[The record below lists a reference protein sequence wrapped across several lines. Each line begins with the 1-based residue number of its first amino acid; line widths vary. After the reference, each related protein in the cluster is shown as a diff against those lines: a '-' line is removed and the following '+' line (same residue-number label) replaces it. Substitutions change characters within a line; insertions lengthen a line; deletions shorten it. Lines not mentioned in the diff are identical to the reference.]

1 MTLPH
6 RPAAVAFDMDGLIF
20 DTERLYRSSFV
31 SAAVD
36 CGYVLGEDVC
46 RRTAGLTW
54 VQSRAVLLDHFGAG
68 FPADTF
74 FERVVRH
81 FDRLAD
87 AQLELKPGVVQLLD
101 LLDRLRLPRCI
112 ATSSSHATVQSHLA
126 VHGLTNRFDVVIAH
140 GDYLASKPS
149 PEPFLTAAR
158 RLGVDPALC
167 LALEDSHNGVRAA
180 HAAGMMTIMVPD
192 LLKPTEEMRAKCVRV
207 SDTLHDVCELIES
220 MGAVA
225 AQGRPSRPF

>member
-20 DTERLYRSSFV
+20 DTERLYRSAFG
-31 SAAVD
+31 SAAAD
-36 CGYVLGEDVC
+36 SGYVLADDVC

-54 VQSRAVLLDHFGAG
+54 VQSRAVLSDHFGTG
-68 FPADTF
+68 FPADIF
-74 FERVVRH
+74 FDDVVKH
-81 FDRLAD
+81 FDQLAD
-87 AQLELKPGVVQLLD
+87 AQLELKPGVVELLD
-101 LLDRLRLPRCI
+101 LLDRLGLPRCI
-112 ATSSSHATVQSHLA
+112 ATSSSHATVQKHLA
-126 VHGLTNRFDVVIAH
+126 VHGLDNRFDFVIAH

-158 RLGVDPALC
+158 RLGRDPSLC

-192 LLKPTEEMRAKCVRV
+192 LLEPTEEMHAKCVRIFE
-207 SDTLHDVCELIES
+207 SLHDVRMIIEGMIAS
-220 MGAVA
+220 
-225 AQGRPSRPF
+225 